1 MSGRSDDFRHRIDRS
16 RSWLLARRGGG
27 ALLAA
32 LALACG
38 GRDSAPAADDPPG
51 GPGTSTT
58 PAASQTRPDMP
69 NWEASETYARGTH
82 VVLLG
87 SGTPNADPDRS
98 GTAIAIVVDG
108 VAYLV
113 DAGPGVV
120 RRAAA
125 AARNGVEALLPA
137 RLDIVFLT
145 HLHSDHTVGLPDLI
159 LTPWV
164 LEREAPLRVFGPEGT
179 RDMAE
184 HLLAAWRIDIESR
197 SSGIHPATPEGH
209 RVEAVDIAPGVVYR
223 DERVT
228 VTAFP
233 VPHAGVTHAFG
244 YRFDTADRSIVISGD
259 TGPGDAVEKVC
270 GGCDVLLHEV
280 YSAEAFR
287 RHLPEWQRYH
297 SRAHTSTTELA
308 ELAARARPGLL
319 VLYHA
324 LLWGVTPDALVE
336 EVARGYDGAI
346 VFGRDLEVF

>member
-1 MSGRSDDFRHRIDRS
+1 MSGRLDHFRHPLDRNG
-16 RSWLLARRGGG
+16 RRLPARWRAG
-27 ALLAA
+27 ALLGA

-38 GRDSAPAADDPPG
+38 GEESAPTADDPRGEAEPRA
-51 GPGTSTT
+51 TRT
-58 PAASQTRPDMP
+58 AAETRPDIP
-69 NWEASETYARGTH
+69 GWEASKTYARGTH

-120 RRAAA
+120 RRASA

-145 HLHSDHTVGLPDLI
+145 HLHGDHTVGLPDLI

-179 RDMAE
+179 REMAE
-184 HLLAAWRIDIESR
+184 HLLAAWRIDIASR
-197 SSGIHPATPEGH
+197 LSGIHPTTPEGH

-228 VTAFP
+228 VTAFS

-244 YRFDTADRSIVISGD
+244 YRFDTVDRSIVISGD
-259 TGPGDAVEKVC
+259 TGPGDAVEEAC

-280 YSAEAFR
+280 YSADAFR

-308 ELAARARPGLL
+308 EVAARARPGLL

-324 LLWGVTPDALVE
+324 LLWGVTPEALVE
-336 EVARGYDGAI
+336 EVARGYEGAV

>member
-1 MSGRSDDFRHRIDRS
+1 MSSRYEDSRHSLERDS
-16 RSWLLARRGGG
+16 SWISARRRGGV
-27 ALLAA
+27 LLGV

-38 GRDSAPAADDPPG
+38 GEQSAPRAETSSAAAEVPAT
-51 GPGTSTT
+51 GT
-58 PAASQTRPDMP
+58 AAETRPDIP
-69 NWEASETYARGTH
+69 AWEVSEVYARGTH

-98 GTAIAIVVDG
+98 GTAIAVLVDG

-120 RRAAA
+120 RRASA
-125 AARNGVEALLPA
+125 AARRGVEGLLPP

-145 HLHSDHTVGLPDLI
+145 HLHSDHTVGLPDLL

-164 LEREAPLRVFGPEGT
+164 LERDAPLRVFGPEGT
-179 RDMAE
+179 QEMMG
-184 HLLAAWRIDIESR
+184 HLLAAWRSDIESR
-197 SSGIHPATPEGH
+197 LSGAHPVTSEGH
-209 RVEAVDIAPGVVYR
+209 KVEAVNIASGVVYR

-228 VTAFP
+228 VRAFQ
-233 VPHAGVTHAFG
+233 VPHEGVTHAFA

-259 TGPGDAVEKVC
+259 TGPTETVAEVC

-280 YSAEAFR
+280 YSADAFR

-308 ELAARARPGLL
+308 ELASRARPGLL

-324 LLWGVTPDALVE
+324 LLWGVAPDALVA
-336 EVARGYDGAI
+336 EVAEGYDGPV
-346 VFGRDLEVF
+346 VFGRDLDVY